1 MLFFALFYAIIF
13 FILLSHKKDEIIRR
27 IAMNMKKHLIPLASI
42 VFISS
47 VFYGCSPKNE
57 VPKDKTETVLGTVCT
72 VKLYDHIDDK
82 IFDKVF
88 DRFED
93 IENKM
98 TINREASEII
108 KVNEASGKEYVKVSK
123 DTFEVIKKGLYYS
136 RVYDKFD
143 ITIGPLVKLWNISF
157 DNAAKAQ
164 IPKDSEIEEKL
175 KLVNQE
181 NILIDEANQAV
192 MLKEK
197 GMILD
202 LGGIA
207 KGYAADEAIKIL
219 KENGVQH
226 AIVNLGG
233 NVMTLGSKPDGS
245 PWTIAVQHPFSKRGA
260 SVGTVKVT
268 NKTVVTS
275 GIYERYIKSGDKIY
289 HHIID
294 TSTGYPVDN
303 NLLSVTIV
311 TDKSVNGDGL
321 SKIFALGVDKGKEF
335 LKTVKDAEAI
345 FITKDNKIYIT
356 PGLKGIFNLT
366 DSSFEL
372 VE

>member
-1 MLFFALFYAIIF
+1 MLFVAEFYAIIF
-13 FILLSHKKDEIIRR
+13 FILLSHKNVEIIRR
-27 IAMNMKKHLIPLASI
+27 MAMNVKKYLIPLVSVVFVSSI
-42 VFISS
+42 
-47 VFYGCSPKNE
+47 FYGCSSKDE
-57 VPKDKTETVLGTVCT
+57 VPKEKTETVLGTVCT

-93 IENKM
+93 IERKM
-98 TINREASEII
+98 TINKEDSEII
-108 KVNEASGKEYVKVSK
+108 KVNQAAGKEYVKVSE
-123 DTFEVIKKGLYYS
+123 DTFEVIEKGLYYS
-136 RVYDKFD
+136 RLYDKFD

-157 DNAAKAQ
+157 DNASKAQ
-164 IPKDSEIEEKL
+164 IPKDSEIKEKL
-175 KLVNQE
+175 KLVNHD
-181 NILIDEANQAV
+181 NILLDETNKAV

-197 GMILD
+197 GMMLD

-219 KENGVQH
+219 KANGVQH

-245 PWTIAVQHPFSKRGA
+245 NWIIAVQHPFSKRGT
-260 SVGTVKVT
+260 SIGTVKVT
-268 NKTVVTS
+268 DKTVVTS

-303 NLLSVTIV
+303 NLLSVTII

-335 LKTVKDAEAI
+335 LKAFKGTEAI

-356 PGLKGIFNLT
+356 PGLKGVFTLT